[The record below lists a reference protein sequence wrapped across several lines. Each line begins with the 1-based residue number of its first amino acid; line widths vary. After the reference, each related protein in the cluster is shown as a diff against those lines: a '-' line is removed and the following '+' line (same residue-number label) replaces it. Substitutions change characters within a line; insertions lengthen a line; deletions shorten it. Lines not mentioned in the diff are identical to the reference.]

1 MKIHPE
7 ARKHGIA
14 DADIE
19 HTIAHAMWIG
29 HQDDGRLLYLGP
41 SRSGAT
47 LEAVKVSSLEL
58 VIHAMPIR
66 DKHKRLLLGYRARR

>member
-19 HTIAHAMWIG
+19 HTIADAMWIER
-29 HQDDGRLLYLGP
+29 QDDGRLLYLGP

-47 LEAVKVSSLEL
+47 LEAVKVSGLEL
-58 VIHAMPIR
+58 AIHAMEATR
-66 DKHKRLLLGYRARR
+66 NHERLLSGYRALR

>member
-19 HTIAHAMWIG
+19 HTIAHATWIG
-29 HQDDGRLLYLGP
+29 HQDALL
-41 SRSGAT
+41 
-47 LEAVKVSSLEL
+47 AVVPAYPL
-58 VIHAMPIR
+58 VP
-66 DKHKRLLLGYRARR
+66 